1 MASKFQT
8 TSGSCRSF
16 CVAACILLSAQT
28 LHAASVFDIDKTRE
42 QFRTGEYAQC
52 LESSQKAIEES
63 AYQSEWRVLMIKSL
77 TSLGRYDEAAE
88 RAEVV
93 LQSYGGNIRLLKLAH
108 DVYVSAGHTEKAS
121 ELVGIIY
128 KIATSRRFMYMNSQ
142 DVVALGQSLLLL
154 GGEPKAVLDG
164 FYNRAI
170 QNDPNC
176 RQAYLTAGDLAL
188 AKQDYE
194 LAANQY
200 RKVLERFGDD
210 PDAHY
215 GLAAAFY
222 YSDRQLMIASL
233 DAALH
238 VNPRH
243 QESLVLL
250 AEHQID
256 CENKD
261 AASKLLD
268 RAIAVNPWLPE
279 AWAYRS
285 LLAHLA
291 NDPNAA
297 ESCRANAL
305 KFWPTNPRVDYLI
318 GRKLSQKYRFTEGSA
333 HQYKALEFDRGYLP
347 AKIQL
352 AEDMLRLGDEQ
363 QGWILADT
371 VHADDPYNVQAY
383 NLVNLHD
390 NLSKFETLRRDGF
403 IIRMDKLE
411 AAVYGDR
418 VVKLLGQAKSVLCE
432 KYGLQLDQPV
442 TVELFPDQQDFAVRT
457 FGMPSVDGF
466 LGVCFGNVITA
477 NSPKAQRPSNWQS
490 MLWHEFCHVVTLNM
504 TGNKMPRWLSEGM
517 SVYEE
522 RQQNP
527 TWGQHMNPEY
537 RSMILSGELT
547 PVSELSGAF
556 LSPPTPNH
564 LQFAYYESSL
574 VVEFLVERF
583 GFTALKAILADLDD
597 GKEINESISKRAGPI
612 GKIEKDFEA
621 FARKRAES
629 LSENADWEQPD
640 RDQVNP
646 ADPQAVAQWL
656 EKHPNNIWALRLHAG
671 YLLSDNKWEE
681 SIQALE
687 KLVSLYPQYVGEG
700 NAYELLAQAYHNLNQ
715 TEKERE
721 VLSRLAEI
729 SSDASGAYER
739 LMEIEMEAKN
749 WKQVVENAEKY
760 LAVYP
765 MLGAS
770 YLKLGRASE
779 ELMQNEQAVEAY
791 RRVLLLDPADPADIN
806 YRLARLLQDSD
817 TSTAKRHILESL
829 ADAPRFRQGHRLLLK
844 IIEAEAKPSTSAPT
858 GESTTLTV
866 QENTE

>member
-1 MASKFQT
+1 
-8 TSGSCRSF
+8 
-16 CVAACILLSAQT
+16 
-28 LHAASVFDIDKTRE
+28 
-42 QFRTGEYAQC
+42 
-52 LESSQKAIEES
+52 
-63 AYQSEWRVLMIKSL
+63 
-77 TSLGRYDEAAE
+77 
-88 RAEVV
+88 
-93 LQSYGGNIRLLKLAH
+93 
-108 DVYVSAGHTEKAS
+108 
-121 ELVGIIY
+121 
-128 KIATSRRFMYMNSQ
+128 
-142 DVVALGQSLLLL
+142 
-154 GGEPKAVLDG
+154 
-164 FYNRAI
+164 
-170 QNDPNC
+170 
-176 RQAYLTAGDLAL
+176 
-188 AKQDYE
+188 
-194 LAANQY
+194 
-200 RKVLERFGDD
+200 
-210 PDAHY
+210 
-215 GLAAAFY
+215 
-222 YSDRQLMIASL
+222 
-233 DAALH
+233 
-238 VNPRH
+238 
-243 QESLVLL
+243 
-250 AEHQID
+250 
-256 CENKD
+256 
-261 AASKLLD
+261 
-268 RAIAVNPWLPE
+268 
-279 AWAYRS
+279 
-285 LLAHLA
+285 
-291 NDPNAA
+291 
-297 ESCRANAL
+297 
-305 KFWPTNPRVDYLI
+305 
-318 GRKLSQKYRFTEGSA
+318 
-333 HQYKALEFDRGYLP
+333 
-347 AKIQL
+347 
-352 AEDMLRLGDEQ
+352 MLRLGDEQ

-656 EKHPNNIWALRLHAG
+656 EKHPNNISALRLHAG

-715 TEKERE
+715 TERERE
-721 VLSRLAEI
+721 VLSKLAAI

-779 ELMQNEQAVEAY
+779 ELMQSKQAVEAY